1 MDGGGITREDLLIKT
16 MKSFKQTTT
25 STDIKSVEMIEMGK
39 KKNYQTSSSSSS
51 SSSSSF
57 IKNPLKNI
65 IQIKKN
71 NQKTNEIRVQTFTGK
86 MLMVNISFFLSFVF
100 CLLSSFVYF
109 TIVLYFTLFEIYIYI
124 YMNYFLFFY

>member
-51 SSSSSF
+51 F

-71 NQKTNEIRVQTFTGK
+71 IKNKNEIRVQTFTGK
-86 MLMVNISFFLSFVF
+86 MLMVNISFFFF
-100 CLLSSFVYF
+100 YLLSSFVYF
-109 TIVLYFTLFEIYIYI
+109 TIVLYFTLFENI
-124 YMNYFLFFY
+124 YMNYFFFIFINIYICNF

>member
-71 NQKTNEIRVQTFTGK
+71 NQNKNEIRVQTFTGK
-86 MLMVNISFFLSFVF
+86 MLMVNISFLLSFVF
-100 CLLSSFVYF
+100 YLLSFY
-109 TIVLYFTLFEIYIYI
+109 
-124 YMNYFLFFY
+124 FFYLF